1 MTSALSP
8 QAAPIALIFLVMA
21 TVIMWL
27 SARIVGVRTVTM
39 VRAFIATMG
48 VSVIVGVV
56 ATAMSALSPVVAVG
70 IGVAG
75 LIGCIW
81 IIRQSFQITAFPAF
95 LIFVV
100 NVMVQVILISLYL
113 RPFLQQ
119 APVK

>member
-1 MTSALSP
+1 
-8 QAAPIALIFLVMA
+8 
-21 TVIMWL
+21 
-27 SARIVGVRTVTM
+27 
-39 VRAFIATMG
+39 
-48 VSVIVGVV
+48 
-56 ATAMSALSPVVAVG
+56 VVAVAL
-70 IGVAG
+70 GVAG

-119 APVK
+119 TPVK